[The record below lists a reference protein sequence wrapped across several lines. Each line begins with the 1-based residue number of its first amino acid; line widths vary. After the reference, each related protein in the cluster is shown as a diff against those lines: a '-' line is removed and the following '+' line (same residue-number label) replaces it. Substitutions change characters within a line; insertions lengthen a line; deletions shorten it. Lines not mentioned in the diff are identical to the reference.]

1 MSVLLMAAA
10 VLAATNPLSPPITIT
25 AIPSEPYIEDRPH
38 DRSISVD
45 LIAHNSGAVPLR
57 LVSIQES
64 VYDDGDKL
72 ELKREIN
79 GNGSPS
85 ALAGLGDLV
94 IAAGQYK
101 DIFLP
106 FEGYDTAMSLAR
118 IHLTLI
124 WLNPSTPVP
133 PVAITG
139 DVIASL
145 DLRPRRFHPIAYCLP
160 LNGELLVHD
169 GHDLTSH
176 HRRRDLGRFFAGSAA
191 TAVNANLY
199 AYDFVR
205 VNDRGALYLG
215 DPDQKEHW
223 LSYGAIVLAPT
234 AGEVIEAID
243 GIPDNTFVNG
253 SAISSQEAQKR
264 DPQGFGNHVLIKAA
278 DGRVSW
284 LLHME
289 SGTVSVKAGEHVEP
303 RMPIGRV
310 GFSGDSL
317 FPHLHYTVT
326 EGSRYPS
333 QGVPSYFGS
342 FRRIVGSKGSAVSYG
357 QVDTGELIVSD
368 AIGACGQ

>member
-1 MSVLLMAAA
+1 MSVLLIFAALLTIA
-10 VLAATNPLSPPITIT
+10 DAESPSNTVTSIPAA
-25 AIPSEPYIEDRPH
+25 PYIEDRAG

-45 LIAHNSGAVPLR
+45 LITHNSGAVPLR

-64 VYDDGDKL
+64 VYDNRDRL

-85 ALAGLGDLV
+85 ALSGLGDLV
-94 IAAGQYK
+94 IAPGQYK

-106 FEGYDTAMSLAR
+106 FEGYGTAMSLSR
-118 IHLTLI
+118 VHLTLI
-124 WLNPSTPVP
+124 LLSLDTPIP
-133 PVAITG
+133 PVAISG
-139 DVIASL
+139 DVVVSL
-145 DLRPRRFHPIAYCLP
+145 DLGPRRFHPAAYCLP
-160 LNGELLVHD
+160 LGGKLLVHD

-176 HRRRDLGRFFAGSAA
+176 HRRRDLARFFAGSAA
-191 TAVNANLY
+191 AAVNANLY

-205 VNDRGALYLG
+205 VSHDGALYLG
-215 DPDQKEHW
+215 DPNQKEHW
-223 LSYGAIVLAPT
+223 LSYGAPILAPT
-234 AGEVIEAID
+234 AGEVLEVID
-243 GIPDNTFVNG
+243 GIPDNTFLNG
-253 SAISSQEAQKR
+253 SAITSQEAQQQ

-289 SGTVSVKAGEHVEP
+289 SGTVAVKAGEHVEP
-303 RMPIGRV
+303 GKPIGRV

-333 QGVPSYFGS
+333 QGVPSYFGA
-342 FRRIVGSKGSAVSYG
+342 FHQILGGKQSAVSYG
-357 QVDTGELIVSD
+357 QIDTGELVVRD
-368 AIGACGQ
+368 ATGACGK